1 MAKAPKKKADVPAIS
16 AAPALSTGLLA
27 APTTTGPGGG
37 ALSAITPISFSSA
50 GYPGAESFLL
60 GASMPKG
67 QTFTSAQFKGDTLNT
82 GDFLVG
88 ENTPIQITDQNGNV
102 LFSGTG
108 YSGAQDAA
116 EFTKG
121 LVDNKDIT
129 SFSVQGYDPYTGQ
142 WQGLGGSA
150 RPIDLTGEFASM
162 VAPVVLAAA
171 LPGIGGALGAALTGS
186 LGTAG
191 TTALGA
197 ALGSAGAGIARGQG
211 IGEILKNAALS
222 GGLAYG
228 GASLGGALDSALP
241 PSGALG
247 GSTSGAGTVAR
258 GAVGNIIDVVNKAGS
273 ALAGVGSTV
282 GAVAPGVLQTS
293 QPTST
298 TTNPNDTLIVT
309 GQRGLTPLEQA
320 FSNWLPTVAPTPTPS
335 PTTSQGET
343 GDVIEVVEERPAIDV
358 GPPPNLETLLGPP
371 APIPGGLTDGNIL
384 PSEKP
389 ADTTSTMQDIQT
401 WLNRAG
407 LASTVLGVLGD
418 AVGGTGGAGTG
429 VTTPYTSVL
438 GPAPSFGR
446 GAFTPYIGNYETY
459 GFGPEFSFFGQAPA
473 QTTTGPMA
481 SLLNPAL
488 PVNNTLLA

>member
-37 ALSAITPISFSSA
+37 ALSAITPLSFSSA

-108 YSGAQDAA
+108 YAGAQDAA

-171 LPGIGGALGAALTGS
+171 LPGIGGALGAALTGT

-228 GASLGGALDSALP
+228 GASLGGVLSPASTA
-241 PSGALG
+241 G
-247 GSTSGAGTVAR
+247 GSAAGGAAA
-258 GAVGNIIDVVNKAGS
+258 GASPLGSTGNIIEVVKGAGS
-273 ALAGVGSTV
+273 AAAGLGST
-282 GAVAPGVLQTS
+282 AAAAAPSILKAG

-309 GQRGLTPLEQA
+309 GQRPLTPFEQA
-320 FSNWLPTVAPTPTPS
+320 FSNWLPTIAATPTPS
-335 PTTSQGET
+335 PTTPQGET
-343 GDVIEVVEERPAIDV
+343 GDVIEVVGPRPTTS
-358 GPPPNLETLLGPP
+358 PNLETLLGPV
-371 APIPGGLTDGNIL
+371 ATIPGGLTDGNIL

-389 ADTTSTMQDIQT
+389 ADTTSTLDDIRT
-401 WLNRAG
+401 WVNRAST
-407 LASTVLGVLGD
+407 ASTLLGVLGD
-418 AVGGTGGAGTG
+418 AMRGGGAGTG

-446 GAFTPYIGNYETY
+446 GAFTPYTGNYETY

-481 SLLNPAL
+481 SLLNPSL

>member
-16 AAPALSTGLLA
+16 AAPALSAGLLA

-37 ALSAITPISFSSA
+37 ALSAITPLSFSSA

-108 YSGAQDAA
+108 YAGARDAA

-171 LPGIGGALGAALTGS
+171 LPGIGGALGAALTGT

-258 GAVGNIIDVVNKAGS
+258 GAVGNIIDVVNNAGS
-273 ALAGVGSTV
+273 ALAGLGSTV

-309 GQRGLTPLEQA
+309 GPRPLTPFEQA
-320 FSNWLPTVAPTPTPS
+320 FSNWLPTIAATPTPS
-335 PTTSQGET
+335 PTTPQGET
-343 GDVIEVVEERPAIDV
+343 GDVIEVAGPRPTTS
-358 GPPPNLETLLGPP
+358 PNLETLLGPV
-371 APIPGGLTDGNIL
+371 ATIPGGLTDGNIL

-389 ADTTSTMQDIQT
+389 ADTTSTLDDIRT
-401 WLNRAG
+401 WVNRAST
-407 LASTVLGVLGD
+407 ASTLLGVLGD
-418 AVGGTGGAGTG
+418 AMRGGGAGTG

-446 GAFTPYIGNYETY
+446 GAFTPYTGNYETY